1 MVRSF
6 FRKVGMS
13 LLTLVAVMVLAMA
26 GAYTFLQTQAGRNFL
41 VSQVEEAAKQEG
53 GLSIGV
59 GSLQGN
65 VFDQFSIASL
75 TLNDPVGRWM
85 RLEGGTIS
93 WSPLHLLQGRLQIA
107 EISFNSVTVQRQPDL
122 PASSQS
128 DEGTTGFPKLPVR
141 LSLSKFSIDKLSL
154 EEPVLGQESILG
166 VSLALNSRLD
176 DTLVSRFSIVPLDA
190 LQDSVHSEV
199 FFDPAKNHLGV
210 TAELNG
216 AQGGFFSRLL
226 KLPGL
231 PALSGSIVGDGPI
244 EGWRGQVIAQAD
256 GLFSSDLLVEMD
268 GLNQTSLKLSGGL
281 HLEESVATSIPLI
294 DNRRISIVGSFLFD
308 ADKQDVTLN
317 SLTIENPNLQTVLTG
332 KIDLAAV
339 KGALDVSSTVKNIS
353 AVNALLSN
361 ASLQAASSIMHL
373 SGGLKKI
380 SIKANTAADG
390 LAIAQGE
397 GQPSLQ
403 VKTITNRLITEI
415 QPENLVVV
423 PFETFVTATG
433 ITNLPPQAAQ
443 LLGTS
448 LTAEAKGHFSGEQ
461 NQIDIFELSAAASHL
476 TMFGGGS
483 IALGNGPSKAT
494 ASVTLDQMQTIIPS
508 IEGRVQADVT
518 ASSAN
523 LAEGLAGKIDLSVS
537 GLNVGD
543 PDIQRLVGT
552 ALEMGAQFSVDS
564 ENIIVSD
571 LNAPLAI
578 GRIQGGVQF
587 SGSFETITGAFQV
600 EVPQLEK
607 LDAIAGVALRGTAFV
622 QSDLSG
628 PLMDPDING
637 AMQVSSLHID
647 GLPLGQLQA
656 EFQVENPTSSL
667 NAKVSGALSGPK
679 IDTNLSATIKT
690 PNPSIV
696 SLLDILVEQKGNSI
710 KGALDIS
717 LNSNPHSGIL
727 LIDFPDLAGLASIAG
742 QQASGRLSGRVE
754 LSNSLE
760 NQKTSVS
767 VNVRDLAYPQ
777 EKLSV
782 GTLDGQA
789 EAVGAFSDPK
799 ILLSLT
805 GNTMTAGN
813 VALPDV
819 TMKAEG
825 QLTELAFSA
834 SFTSPLTPTYNINTI
849 GHIRAAETKKILFLE
864 TFSGQFLN
872 KPVDM
877 KSPVTAEYNQGSMAL
892 SPVSLSIGDGEL
904 QAQGNL
910 NDQQTKAKLL
920 IKALPL
926 DLLNV
931 LMPEGS
937 FQGVLDAEASVEIAE
952 QQTNGNFSL
961 TLNKAVLVT
970 EDYPD
975 LPALS
980 SHLNGAIKNGAVD
993 FDWTV
998 AGLDETAIQA
1008 SGNVPLRV
1016 SLKPLGAELPAEGA
1030 IDIQA
1035 AIKSDIGK
1043 IWDLAGLD
1051 KHLLSGILTADGRV
1065 QGTVSKPK
1073 YFGQVQLEG
1082 GRYEE
1087 IQYGTIL
1094 KNLELS
1100 MITKDASIFD
1110 VRAQAT
1116 DREDGRAS
1124 LSGRIFLDE
1133 DTQPSVDMLLTL
1145 EQMQLIYQDALK
1157 VATDANLRMLGGPND
1172 LSVTGDVRTRDID
1185 VSIAGTLAADVVDMP
1200 VTLTNFPQDLAQENP
1215 QDEPPAGPAVRLG
1228 VAVDI
1233 PQRLFIRGRGL
1244 DSEWAGKFTLKGTS
1258 DAPII
1263 EGSLSPVRGQFSFS
1277 GKDFKLQDGSI
1288 RLLGNKDINPELSL
1302 SAKYEGKNVTAV
1314 VHIEGT
1320 ANNPIIRFSSPD
1332 DLPEDEVLAR
1342 VLFGKSAAKL
1352 SALEAV
1358 QLAQAISSVSG
1369 GAGFGGITDFARQAL
1384 GVDVL
1389 SAGINEDTGSAEVS
1403 AGKYIT
1409 DQIYVGVSQ
1418 GGTAGSTSAKVEIE
1432 VTPNVKVESKTD
1444 QSSNSSV
1451 GVFWKWDY

>member
-1 MVRSF
+1 
-6 FRKVGMS
+6 MS

-26 GAYTFLQTQAGRNFL
+26 GTYTFLQTQTGRNFL

-59 GSLQGN
+59 DSLRGN
-65 VFDQFSIASL
+65 VFDQFSVASL
-75 TLNDPVGRWM
+75 TLNDSAGRWM
-85 RLEGGTIS
+85 RLEGVTIS

-107 EISFNSVTVQRQPDL
+107 EISFISVTVLRQPDL

-141 LSLSKFSIDKLSL
+141 LSLSKFSIDRLSL
-154 EEPVLGQESILG
+154 EEPVLGQEIILG
-166 VSLALNSRLD
+166 VSMALNSRLD
-176 DTLVSRFSIVPLDA
+176 NTLASQFSIVPLDA

-226 KLPGL
+226 QLPGL

-244 EGWRGQVIAQAD
+244 ESWRGQMIAQAD
-256 GLFSSDLLVEMD
+256 GLFSSDLLVETD
-268 GLNQTSLKLSGGL
+268 GLNQTSLNLSGGL
-281 HLEESVATSIPLI
+281 RLEKGVAASIPLI
-294 DNRRISIVGSFLFD
+294 DSRRISIVGSFLFD
-308 ADKQDVTLN
+308 TDKQNVTLN

-332 KIDLAAV
+332 KIDLAAIQ
-339 KGALDVSSTVKNIS
+339 GALDVSSTVKNIS
-353 AVNALLSN
+353 AVNTLLPN
-361 ASLQAASSIMHL
+361 ASLRAASSTIHL
-373 SGGLKKI
+373 NGGLKRI
-380 SIKANTAADG
+380 SIKANTAVDG
-390 LAIAQGE
+390 VAIAQGE
-397 GQPSLQ
+397 GQPSLKA
-403 VKTITNRLITEI
+403 KTITNRLVTEI
-415 QPENLVVV
+415 QPENLAVV
-423 PFETFVTATG
+423 PFETFVAATG

-443 LLGTS
+443 LLGPS
-448 LTAEAKGHFSGEQ
+448 LTMEGKGRFSGEQ
-461 NQIDIFELSAAASHL
+461 NQIEIFELSAATSHL
-476 TMFGGGS
+476 TVFGGGN
-483 IALGNGPSKAT
+483 IALGDGQSKAT
-494 ASVTLDQMQTIIPS
+494 ISVALDQMQTIVPS
-508 IEGRVQADVT
+508 IEGRVQADVR

-523 LAEGLAGKIDLSVS
+523 LAQGFAGKIDITAS

-552 ALEMGAQFSVDS
+552 AVKMGAQFSVDS
-564 ENIIVSD
+564 EKISVSD

-587 SGSFETITGAFQV
+587 PRSFETVTGAFQV

-607 LDAIAGVALRGTAFV
+607 LDAIAGFALRGTAFV
-622 QSDLSG
+622 QSDVSG

-637 AMQVSSLHID
+637 AMQVSSLHVD
-647 GLPLGQLQA
+647 GQLLGQLQA

-667 NAKVSGALSGPK
+667 IAKISGALSGSK
-679 IDTNLSATIKT
+679 IETNVSATIKT
-690 PNPSIV
+690 PNPTIV
-696 SLLDILVEQKGNSI
+696 SLSDILVKQKGNSI

-717 LNSNPHSGIL
+717 LNGTPHSGKL
-727 LIDFPDLAGLASIAG
+727 LIDFPDLAGLASMAD
-742 QQASGRLSGRVE
+742 QQASGRLSGWVE
-754 LSNSLE
+754 FSNILE
-760 NQKTSVS
+760 NQKTSVT
-767 VNVRDLAYPQ
+767 VKARDIAYPQ

-782 GTLDGQA
+782 GTLDGQV

-799 ILLSLT
+799 IQLSLS

-813 VALPDV
+813 LALPDV

-825 QLTELAFSA
+825 QLKELVFSA
-834 SFTSPLTPTYNINTI
+834 SFISPLTPTYNINTI
-849 GHIRAAETKKILFLE
+849 GRIRAAEPKKTLFLE
-864 TFSGQFLN
+864 NFSGQFLN
-872 KPVDM
+872 KPVNL
-877 KSPVTAEYNQGSMAL
+877 KSPVSAEYNQGTMAL

-904 QAQGNL
+904 QAQGDL
-910 NDQQTKAKLL
+910 NDQQANAKLL

-926 DLLNV
+926 DLLNL

-937 FQGVLDAEASVEIAE
+937 FRGALDADARVTIAE
-952 QQTNGNFSL
+952 QQTNGNFSV
-961 TLNKAVLVT
+961 TVNKAVLVT

-975 LPALS
+975 LPTLS
-980 SHLNGAIKNGAVD
+980 SRLNGTLKNGVAD

-998 AGLDETAIQA
+998 TGLDETAIQA
-1008 SGNVPLRV
+1008 SGNIPLRI
-1016 SLKPLGAELPAEGA
+1016 SLKPLGAELPADGA
-1030 IDIQA
+1030 VDMQAVIQ
-1035 AIKSDIGK
+1035 SNIGK
-1043 IWDLAGLD
+1043 IWGLAGLD

-1065 QGTVSKPK
+1065 QGSVSKPK

-1100 MITKDASIFD
+1100 MITKDASVFD
-1110 VRAQAT
+1110 IRAQAT
-1116 DREDGRAS
+1116 DREEGSAS
-1124 LSGRIFLDE
+1124 LSGRILLDE
-1133 DTQPSVDMLLTL
+1133 DNQPSADMLLTL

-1157 VATDANLRMLGGPND
+1157 VATDANLRVLGGPDD

-1200 VTLTNFPQDLAQENP
+1200 VTLTNFPRDLAQANP
-1215 QDEPPAGPAVRLG
+1215 QDEPPAGAVVRLG
-1228 VAVDI
+1228 IAVDI

-1244 DSEWAGKFTLKGTS
+1244 DSEWAGKFAVKGTS

-1263 EGSLSPVRGQFSFS
+1263 EGYLSPVRGQFSFS
-1277 GKDFKLQDGSI
+1277 GKDFKLQQGSI

-1320 ANNPIIRFSSPD
+1320 ANSPIIRFSSPD
-1332 DLPEDEVLAR
+1332 NLPEDEVLAR

-1418 GGTAGSTSAKVEIE
+1418 GATAGSTSAKVEIE

-1444 QSSNSSV
+1444 QSSNSSI
-1451 GVFWKWDY
+1451 GVFWNWDY